1 MADAMSTSDA
11 AVRRDVH
18 DLIVTV
24 GRHWMWLLTW
34 GLLTT
39 LLGVVLLVWPG
50 QTVLVVAAILG
61 AYLLVSGFFE
71 IVAAL
76 AGSGLP
82 GGYRLL
88 TALSGFF
95 SVLVGIFAFRSWTHA
110 VFILVLLIGIG
121 FLFRGMAQLVEAIAD
136 KHTPARDWQICS
148 GILGLV
154 AGVLVLV
161 YPKPSLVT
169 LAFVAGFWLI
179 MLGVIQVVVAFRF
192 RSLATEAPEALAA

>member
-1 MADAMSTSDA
+1 MADAMGTSDA

-18 DLIVTV
+18 DRIVTV

-88 TALSGFF
+88 TALSGF
-95 SVLVGIFAFRSWTHA
+95 
-110 VFILVLLIGIG
+110 LLRPRRH
-121 FLFRGMAQLVEAIAD
+121 LRL
-136 KHTPARDWQICS
+136 P
-148 GILGLV
+148 
-154 AGVLVLV
+154 
-161 YPKPSLVT
+161 
-169 LAFVAGFWLI
+169 
-179 MLGVIQVVVAFRF
+179 
-192 RSLATEAPEALAA
+192 